1 LNTGVDMLLEQ
12 GVTAGVGHIRLKAVV
27 ERAGLTTGAA
37 YRLWDDQEHFHR
49 DLAAAAVVWR
59 SEAPLTSIIT
69 AIRGIVDAGGDVT
82 EVIRVGARSHVESLT
97 RPAAHGADGEPGPP
111 YFVTSV
117 ALRSAAASDPV
128 LRKTSLDRH
137 REMVASYADLYRALM
152 NVYGLRPKPPFTV
165 DHIATVFAALGEG
178 FALQAN
184 VGEDHPVVTGS
195 GATVKVIDAEEGDAT
210 EDDESWTLLG
220 RAFLAL
226 VDAWTEPDPD
236 NPGRPADRSLTYP
249 SPVTDG
255 TA

>member
-1 LNTGVDMLLEQ
+1 
-12 GVTAGVGHIRLKAVV
+12 
-27 ERAGLTTGAA
+27 
-37 YRLWDDQEHFHR
+37 
-49 DLAAAAVVWR
+49 
-59 SEAPLTSIIT
+59 
-69 AIRGIVDAGGDVT
+69 
-82 EVIRVGARSHVESLT
+82 
-97 RPAAHGADGEPGPP
+97 
-111 YFVTSV
+111 
-117 ALRSAAASDPV
+117 
-128 LRKTSLDRH
+128 
-137 REMVASYADLYRALM
+137 M